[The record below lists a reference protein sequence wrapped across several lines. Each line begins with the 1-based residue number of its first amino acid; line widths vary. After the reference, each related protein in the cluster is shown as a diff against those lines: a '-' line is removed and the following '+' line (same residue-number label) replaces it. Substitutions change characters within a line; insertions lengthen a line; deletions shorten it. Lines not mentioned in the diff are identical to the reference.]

1 LVTDTVAAPKE
12 SICRYQHAVDRCHNE
27 RVESGEDQW
36 TWWELI
42 EEAPPAADP
51 QEVDQGGG
59 GRDRVRTA
67 LITVVF
73 LLTISLAVTSYLRFG
88 PSGGVAAGDQET
100 ADAAV
105 ATTVESPSTTTTPT
119 PTTTPTT
126 SAPTTSAPTTSAPT
140 STTTSTTAPPTT
152 ADGVAPAP
160 PADVRL
166 VETRSRSAEI
176 RWTSAECVGSRYQV
190 GDFAPGGGGYPNVD
204 RCWYD
209 HVVLAGSPSF
219 SPPLEPDTDYVV
231 RIQAVRQDGTIS
243 DPVEIGFRTDPE

>member
-1 LVTDTVAAPKE
+1 MEP
-12 SICRYQHAVDRCHNE
+12 
-27 RVESGEDQW
+27 SGEDQW
-36 TWWELI
+36 TWWDLI

-51 QEVDQGGG
+51 PELEDGGV

-73 LLTISLAVTSYLRFG
+73 VLTISLAVTSYLRFG
-88 PSGGVAAGDQET
+88 PSGGVAAGDRET
-100 ADAAV
+100 GDAAV
-105 ATTVESPSTTTTPT
+105 ATTVDAPSTTTTPT
-119 PTTTPTT
+119 TEPPTTT
-126 SAPTTSAPTTSAPT
+126 PTTSAPT
-140 STTTSTTAPPTT
+140 STTTSTTAAPRPS
-152 ADGVAPAP
+152 DGVAPAP

-190 GDFAPGGGGYPNVD
+190 GNFAPGGGGYPNVD
-204 RCWYD
+204 QCWYD

-243 DPVEIGFRTDPE
+243 EPVEIGFRTAQE